1 MKMRSQVL
9 SITISDTIPDRG
21 VWIARD
27 GWGQIVARISGGSI
41 TAVRAWAAAYDKHQ
55 WVKFILQD
63 SPSFPF
69 PQSGSIPKREDWS
82 VDSDVGYTFGGG
94 RG

>member
-9 SITISDTIPDRG
+9 SISITEEG

-27 GWGQIVARISGGSI
+27 GHGQIVARISGGSI
-41 TAVRAWAAAYDKHQ
+41 VSVLAWAAAYDERQ
-55 WVKFILQD
+55 WVKFVLQD
-63 SPSFPF
+63 TPPFLFPKG
-69 PQSGSIPKREDWS
+69 PPKRQGLEI
-82 VDSDVGYTFGGG
+82 DSDADVGYTFGGG